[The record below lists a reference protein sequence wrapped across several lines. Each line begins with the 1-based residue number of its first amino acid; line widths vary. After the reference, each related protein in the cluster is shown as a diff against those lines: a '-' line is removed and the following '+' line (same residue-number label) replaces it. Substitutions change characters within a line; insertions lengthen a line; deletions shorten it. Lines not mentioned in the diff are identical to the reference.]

1 MIVRAIFCCLAV
13 AAALLPPPEAVAAER
28 QVPVEVLLRDIQER
42 PLFARSRQRGG
53 GPVEA
58 VVALPAQD
66 AGIQGRLADPPEDMA
81 VQVMGVLIA
90 PPTRKALLRFGDA
103 PPEWHVEG
111 AIAEGWRVSRIED
124 EGVVLSGVGGDIRLD
139 LHEPPR

>member
-1 MIVRAIFCCLAV
+1 MTVRAALVCLTV
-13 AAALLPPPEAVAAER
+13 VGALLPLPDAAGAEPP
-28 QVPVEVLLRDIQER
+28 VPVEAQLRDILER
-42 PLFARSRQRGG
+42 PLFARSRQPGG

-58 VVALPAQD
+58 AVAPRPPDAVVQEPRAVPA
-66 AGIQGRLADPPEDMA
+66 EDIA

-103 PPEWHVEG
+103 PPEWLAEG
-111 AIAEGWRVSRIED
+111 ASAEGWRVSLVE
-124 EGVVLSGVGGDIRLD
+124 EAGVVLTGAAGDVRLD